1 MDTITDGEKT
11 VLKTYLANLL
21 VFLFANGKLCG
32 MIRGAVMIVC
42 GSSAKVTENE
52 LTQVADALIIV
63 AMLAWSWLEKEIKER
78 KTKDVVSSAMDLA
91 DSAQAIIRQQQMPP
105 IKPFALPKKDEI
117 KEPGQGGFISLEAV
131 IAAGVIICGIILL
144 AGCVTHGPLT
154 VNVFSSRMVIAST
167 NVTQAVDGGAS
178 VPFGMGMGDA
188 AVSNLATTAKNAFET
203 SSGAKAGTTVATGA
217 AALLARP

>member
-1 MDTITDGEKT
+1 MDTITDGEKQ
-11 VLKTYLANLL
+11 VVQTYLANILS
-21 VFLFANGKLCG
+21 FLFANGKLCG
-32 MIRGAVMIVC
+32 LIRGAVMIVC

-63 AMLAWSWLEKEIKER
+63 AMLAWSWMEKEIKER

-105 IKPFALPKKDEI
+105 LEPSVMPTKDAIKSPMN
-117 KEPGQGGFISLEAV
+117 GGFISVEVAV
-131 IAAGVIICGIILL
+131 WTMLCLSCLL
-144 AGCVTHGPLT
+144 YMTGCVTHGPIT
-154 VNVFSSRMVIAST
+154 VSVFSSRMVIAST
-167 NVTQAVDGGAS
+167 NVTQAIDGGAS

-188 AVSNLATTAKNAFET
+188 AVSNLSSTAKDAFEA